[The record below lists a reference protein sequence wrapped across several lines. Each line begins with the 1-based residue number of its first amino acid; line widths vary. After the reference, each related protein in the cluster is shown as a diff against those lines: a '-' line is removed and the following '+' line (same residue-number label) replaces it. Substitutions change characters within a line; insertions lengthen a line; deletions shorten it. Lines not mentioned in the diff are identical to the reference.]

1 MVRNIKPCLRPQFE
15 AKTEMDDLEEGNHV
29 TLNELVNIIDE
40 EDELAQ
46 NADAV
51 LGGSDDRNCTYLMVR
66 FDSCVI

>member
-1 MVRNIKPCLRPQFE
+1 
-15 AKTEMDDLEEGNHV
+15 MDSLEEGNHV

-66 FDSCVI
+66 FEVCVLYFENEDKVLMMSYMARCN